1 MAEMMSLWLD
11 TIVPPPGSR
20 DAAAAADEPESIEI
34 TFLDRDG
41 EPVAEPVALA
51 VPEPGAVESWAE
63 DGPGWSEV
71 RPPISLDLDGARRAF
86 RVRAA
91 AGGTVRDF
99 PLAAV
104 RAGRARRPDA
114 VRHWGATGGWTLIVV
129 SEMFDDQD
137 RFFDACDELFSFITH
152 EAPFT
157 EPGVQSHF
165 GMTGL
170 FWKSGRGGLFN
181 TAETVVRRI
190 LGDGRLVRK
199 FVKKAGVRGHKVL
212 VLIDSPNRGG
222 AGGVGEEPAW
232 STITG
237 AQGEEWQAVALHE
250 LGHSLGLAD
259 EYEATGVGNEPA
271 TLEPN
276 VTRARNA
283 AQARWAALCSP
294 GVFHDPT
301 CAAGMSPSAPAGTVG
316 TFEGARYQQFG
327 RYRPAANCRMRSTAA
342 PFCPVCCA
350 HIRATIAA
358 A

>member
-1 MAEMMSLWLD
+1 MAETMSLWLD
-11 TIVPPPGSR
+11 ALVPPPGSR
-20 DAAAAADEPESIEI
+20 DAMDAAAPDSVEI
-34 TFLDRDG
+34 SFLDARG
-41 EPVAEPVALA
+41 GTVAEPVALA
-51 VPEPGAVESWAE
+51 LPEPIAVESWSD

-71 RPPISLDLDGARRAF
+71 RPPLSLDLDGASDAVS
-86 RVRAA
+86 VRAA
-91 AGGTVRDF
+91 AGGAVRSF

-104 RAGRARRPDA
+104 RAGRPRRPDA
-114 VRHWGATGGWTLIVV
+114 MRHWGAANGWTLIVV
-129 SEMFDDQD
+129 AEMFGDED
-137 RFFDACDELFSFITH
+137 RFFDACDALFSFITH
-152 EAPFT
+152 EAPFD
-157 EPGVQSHF
+157 ESNVQARF

-170 FWKSGRGGLFN
+170 FWTSGPGGLFN
-181 TAETVVRRI
+181 TAETAVRRI

-199 FVKKAGVRGHKVL
+199 FVKKAGVSGHKVL

-237 AQGEEWQAVALHE
+237 ALGEEWQAVAMHE

-259 EYEATGVGNEPA
+259 EYEATGVGSEPA

-276 VTRARNA
+276 VSRSRDA
-283 AQARWAALCSP
+283 AQTDWAALCSP
-294 GVFHDPT
+294 GLFHNPT
-301 CAAGMSPSAPAGTVG
+301 CAAGAPLTQPAGTVG
-316 TFEGARYQQFG
+316 TFEGARYRQFG
-327 RYRPAANCRMRSTAA
+327 RYRPAADCRMRSTSA

>member
-1 MAEMMSLWLD
+1 MAETMSLWLD
-11 TIVPPPGSR
+11 AIVPPPGSR
-20 DAAAAADEPESIEI
+20 AAASVAEPESIEI
-34 TFLDRDG
+34 TFLDEKG
-41 EPVAEPVALA
+41 EVVAEPVALA
-51 VPEPGAVESWAE
+51 LPEPIAVESWSE

-71 RPPISLDLDGARRAF
+71 RPPLSLDLNGVGQAVA
-86 RVRAA
+86 VRAA

-114 VRHWGATGGWTLIVV
+114 VRHWGATDGWILIVV
-129 SEMFDDQD
+129 SEMFGDQD
-137 RFFDACDELFSFITH
+137 RFFDACDQLFSFITD

-157 EPGVQSHF
+157 EAGVQSRF

-170 FWKSGRGGLFN
+170 FWRSGAGGLFN

-190 LGDGRLVRK
+190 LGDGRLVRN
-199 FVKKAGVRGHKVL
+199 FVKKARVRGHKVL
-212 VLIDSPNRGG
+212 VLIDSPKRGG
-222 AGGVGEEPAW
+222 AGGVGKEPAW

-276 VTRARNA
+276 VSRARNA
-283 AQARWAALCSP
+283 AQTGWAALCSP
-294 GVFHDPT
+294 SLFHDPT
-301 CAAGMSPSAPAGTVG
+301 CAAGAPPSVPAGTVG

-350 HIRATIAA
+350 HIRATIAVA
-358 A
+358 